1 MSAER
6 SGVFTE
12 SGKKQWIEN
21 REPKVDRMSDRRCC
35 ASRTCGLRGAR
46 EYSDDISTP
55 GQAIAAFVR
64 APHAHAMVERIN
76 AAAAR
81 RTPGVIAVLTGGD
94 YVADGPW
101 RASHRAPVNHSK

>member
-1 MSAER
+1 
-6 SGVFTE
+6 
-12 SGKKQWIEN
+12 
-21 REPKVDRMSDRRCC
+21 
-35 ASRTCGLRGAR
+35 
-46 EYSDDISTP
+46 
-55 GQAIAAFVR
+55 
-64 APHAHAMVERIN
+64 MVERIN